1 MNTEFE
7 KIKRSGVMINSLC
20 IFKNIKENKVLK
32 NYSLLLRYLNKK
44 EMAVEKAI
52 VLYNDFVYELLN
64 TNNITSFRKYII
76 NLMFLDNNSLTNII
90 DNNTLERKHIIT
102 QVKYELRVLQY
113 ISSIKT
119 HEFKDYII
127 AKGKAKDF
135 EIDIVNSLINF
146 EVTYDE
152 ICDSNKAIDELKL
165 KLLNSDDWS
174 SIIDDIIDFYK
185 KYGTGIFGEYR
196 AFVWEHEED
205 TTYLRGVE
213 SPDPVKLK
221 DLAGY
226 EDQKE
231 VIINNT
237 KQFLNGYPANNILLY
252 GARGTGKSSTVKAVI
267 NEYYTEGLRL
277 IEVDKDKLVDFT
289 KIIKIL
295 RNKNLKFIIFVDD
308 LVFEEG
314 ESSYSAL
321 KTILEGGIEN
331 RSSNILIYAT
341 TNRKHL
347 VKETFSERA
356 GDDVHAHEAI
366 EEKLSLADRFGIT
379 VSFYSPDQKEY
390 LKVIDSIAEAR
401 ALEVNID
408 YLHAEALKWVRWYNA
423 RSPRTAVQFINW
435 LEGELKK

>member
-1 MNTEFE
+1 MNVEYE
-7 KIKRSGVMINSLC
+7 KIKRASVMINSLC
-20 IFKNIKENKVLK
+20 IFTNIKQDSVLK
-32 NYSLLLRYLNKK
+32 KYGLLLKYLDKK
-44 EMAVEKAI
+44 EISIEKAI
-52 VLYNDFVYELLN
+52 SLYNDFAYELLSK
-64 TNNITSFRKYII
+64 TNITSFKKYII
-76 NLMFLDNNSLTNII
+76 DLLFLDNNAFTNMI
-90 DNNTLERKHIIT
+90 DNENLGTKHILE
-102 QVKYELRVLQY
+102 QVKYELNVLQY
-113 ISSIKT
+113 ISSIKSK
-119 HEFKDYII
+119 EFKDFIVI
-127 AKGKAKDF
+127 KGKAKDF
-135 EIDIVNSLINF
+135 ETDVVNSLIDF
-146 EVTYDE
+146 EVNYE
-152 ICDSNKAIDELKL
+152 EANDSIKAIDKL
-165 KLLNSDDWS
+165 KLNLLSAYDWS
-174 SIIDDIIDFYK
+174 GLIDDIIEFYK

-196 AFVWEHEED
+196 AFVWEHNED
-205 TTYLRGVE
+205 NTYLRGVE

-237 KQFLNGYPANNILLY
+237 KQFLNGYAANNILLY
-252 GARGTGKSSTVKAVI
+252 GSRGTGKSSTVKAVI
-267 NEYYTEGLRL
+267 NEYYSEGLRL

-295 RNKNLKFIIFVDD
+295 SNKNLKFIIFVDD

-331 RSSNILIYAT
+331 RSNNILIYAT

-356 GDDVHAHEAI
+356 GDEVHAHDSI
-366 EEKLSLADRFGIT
+366 EEKLSLADRFGMT

-390 LKVIDSIAEAR
+390 LKVVDSIAEAR
-401 ALEVNID
+401 GIEVD
-408 YLHAEALKWVRWYNA
+408 KEYLHAEALKWVRWYNA

-435 LEGELKK
+435 LEGNLNK